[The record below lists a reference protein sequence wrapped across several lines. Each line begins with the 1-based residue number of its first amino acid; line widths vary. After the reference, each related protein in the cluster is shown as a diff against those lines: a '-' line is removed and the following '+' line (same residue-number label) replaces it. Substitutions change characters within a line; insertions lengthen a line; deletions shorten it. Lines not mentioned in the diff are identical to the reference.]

1 MLLLKTRALDL
12 GDSNRS
18 GTHNYLVDKQTQAF
32 SQTGQMTDLCCDY
45 LSVRC
50 IWLYVIMSRTSFR
63 VNLQDIVCLNVKE
76 LLAWS
81 RCHIWSKSD
90 SNGIRTHNQI
100 RDKICTYFKYGV
112 WVWVPIPLLSL
123 KLQIWCL
130 FRARSPWTFM
140 QTIERRFTLKHV
152 RDMIITFSQMHRTNQ
167 YWQESSIICQSGEMV
182 EYSFTN

>member
-32 SQTGQMTDLCCDY
+32 SQTGQMTDLCCEY

-63 VNLQDIVCLNVKE
+63 VNLQYIVCLNVKE

-90 SNGIRTHNQI
+90 SNGFEPTIRYETRYVLTLSMASGCGFQFCFCHLNFRYAACFEQE
-100 RDKICTYFKYGV
+100 
-112 WVWVPIPLLSL
+112 VPGHSC
-123 KLQIWCL
+123 KL
-130 FRARSPWTFM
+130 
-140 QTIERRFTLKHV
+140 
-152 RDMIITFSQMHRTNQ
+152 
-167 YWQESSIICQSGEMV
+167 
-182 EYSFTN
+182 